1 MTPDATKIW
10 YAQMMLWVEQDV
22 AAGIRDLNKDSN
34 NVDSSPVKQLVRLY
48 IVPDDNMYTMPSAA
62 PASGTPAPDPRSG
75 GTGTPAGPTSS
86 VPANSDTDPL
96 PKDFTVSPTGR
107 ACNGVFD
114 VVHFTIVLKVRSA
127 DIPRVISGLERGKL
141 ITVYQTDIQ
150 SVNSAAEAQE
160 GYLLG
165 ASPVAQITLQC
176 EELFLRD
183 WTKPLMPQYI
193 QTLLN
198 VQTQQPA
205 AAQPTASAN

>member
-1 MTPDATKIW
+1 
-10 YAQMMLWVEQDV
+10 MLWVEQDV
-22 AAGIRDLNKDSN
+22 AAGIRDLNKDSRD
-34 NVDSSPVKQLVRLY
+34 VDGSPVKQLVLLF
-48 IVPDDNMYTMPSAA
+48 ISPDDNMYAMPNPAPGAGATAA
-62 PASGTPAPDPRSG
+62 PPPDPRSG
-75 GTGTPAGPTSS
+75 GSATGAPAGPTSS

-96 PKDFTVSPTGR
+96 PKDFSVSPTGR

-127 DIPRVISGLERGKL
+127 DIPRVIRGLERGKL

-165 ASPVAQITLQC
+165 GSPVAQITLQC

-183 WTKPLMPQYI
+183 WTKALMPSYI